1 MRPSPTNPIL
11 FSFMLII
18 RSGVLV
24 KGLKIYELNFTFD
37 GKGAGIVHQNLG
49 LRANLTQTKL

>member
-1 MRPSPTNPIL
+1 M
-11 FSFMLII
+11 M
-18 RSGVLV
+18 